1 MGASLYAGI
10 WEPDA
15 QDAPRAPEPSSSLT
29 FVPHARR
36 PGRPPPRPSA
46 ASVAAAAAPREQAH
60 PGTRAAPPMRI
71 PDEELAHD
79 SDTIVTGM
87 YDPAKPN
94 DYLDIKAR
102 IKAHRRSRP
111 YEYSIYE
118 PEEEPDTRTYNRF
131 APPASYVHKIFSE
144 EDALPPLGPPPPGP
158 PPPGPPPVRPHIL
171 APGPPP
177 VKPQL
182 RGQAGPAPAAPAPA
196 PAHGPAP
203 APAEKRRRVAAALSS
218 QFTPQDPN
226 FAARLMAKY
235 GYREGEGLGAER
247 RGITTPL
254 QMSRVGRQ
262 GAIINVHGDDLDDAA
277 QRYGEPSEVV
287 VLENV
292 GEAGTELPQEIGAEA
307 EKHGIVLRVAMH
319 TDDFGARVFVRFSGA
334 AGAYRAVR
342 AFDGMFLRGRYVLSQ
357 YYPVEE
363 FERGNYVA
371 KR

>member
-1 MGASLYAGI
+1 
-10 WEPDA
+10 
-15 QDAPRAPEPSSSLT
+15 
-29 FVPHARR
+29 
-36 PGRPPPRPSA
+36 
-46 ASVAAAAAPREQAH
+46 
-60 PGTRAAPPMRI
+60 MRI
-71 PDEELAHD
+71 PEEELAHD
-79 SDTIVTGM
+79 SDTIVTGT

-94 DYLDIKAR
+94 DYRDIKAR
-102 IKAHRRSRP
+102 IKAHRRARP

-118 PEEEPDTRTYNRF
+118 PEEEPDTRAYNRF
-131 APPASYVHKIFSE
+131 APPASYVHKVFSE
-144 EDALPPLGPPPPGP
+144 EKEAHPAAGLPPPGP
-158 PPPGPPPVRPHIL
+158 PPARPQILPPGPPPVRPL
-171 APGPPP
+171 
-177 VKPQL
+177 L
-182 RGQAGPAPAAPAPA
+182 RGATEPKPTTPA
-196 PAHGPAP
+196 PAP
-203 APAEKRRRVAAALSS
+203 APAEKRRRVAAALTS
-218 QFTPQDPN
+218 QFRPQDPN

-307 EKHGIVLRVAMH
+307 QKHGIVLRVAMH
-319 TDDFGARVFVRFSGA
+319 TDDFGVRVFVRFSGA